1 MYPLLSWQTHHENRR
16 SLEII
21 NSAEKPN
28 PTTYE
33 MSVKAYISKIEKTK
47 KVKKNFYKQQKKL
60 ILNEF

>member
-1 MYPLLSWQTHHENRR
+1 MSGIQ
-16 SLEII
+16 
-21 NSAEKPN
+21 KPN